1 MQDHRTQR
9 RPDPTPPAR
18 QADRCATRALV
29 HSERHSAF
37 GHVVRFT
44 RARRGLSQE
53 ELGFRARL
61 HRNYVG
67 AIERGEINPTFRVL
81 LKLATG
87 LSTPLSQLIASA
99 EEEERNPSPMARS
112 GFVAIAM
119 PERFVLE
126 AEQDDG
132 TLVDHGLYR
141 ADDFTRT
148 HDGAYVNAGHGGSP
162 IWLRCIRQ
170 SGAWIVCLDGSGARI
185 RYRLRAVGSR
195 TPR

>member
-1 MQDHRTQR
+1 MQDHRTR
-9 RPDPTPPAR
+9 RQPDSTPSAHPAPTRKPA
-18 QADRCATRALV
+18 

-81 LKLATG
+81 LKLAAG

-99 EEEERNPSPMARS
+99 EEEERNPSPMASS
-112 GFVAIAM
+112 GFVAITM

-126 AEQDDG
+126 VEQNNG
-132 TLVDHGLYR
+132 TLVDHGVYR

-148 HDGAYVNAGHGGSP
+148 YDGSYVNAGHGGSP

-170 SGAWIVCLDGSGARI
+170 RGAWIVCLDGSGARI